1 MSEVDPLLDER
12 NMIMFEVLK
21 SRVATWKRYSR
32 TVSELQSLSNRELA
46 DLGIARTD
54 ITRIAK
60 DAVR

>member
-1 MSEVDPLLDER
+1 
-12 NMIMFEVLK
+12 MFEVLK

-32 TVSELQSLSNRELA
+32 TVSELQSLSNCELA

-54 ITRIAK
+54 INRIAK

>member
-1 MSEVDPLLDER
+1 MSEVDPLLYER
-12 NMIMFEVLK
+12 KIIMFEVLK
-21 SRVATWKRYSR
+21 SRVASWKRYSR

-54 ITRIAK
+54 INRIAK